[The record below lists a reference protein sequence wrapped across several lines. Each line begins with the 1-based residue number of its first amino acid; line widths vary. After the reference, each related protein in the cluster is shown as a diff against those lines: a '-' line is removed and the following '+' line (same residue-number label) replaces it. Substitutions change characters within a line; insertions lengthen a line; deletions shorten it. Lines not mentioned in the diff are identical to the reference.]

1 MQGPATEYMN
11 NPIYVLY
18 TTKMKLLNVNRKS
31 SSLGTIILTYIA
43 RLGLTRQMPPL

>member
-11 NPIYVLY
+11 KAIYLSY

-31 SSLGTIILTYIA
+31 SSLGTVILTYIA
-43 RLGLTRQMPPL
+43 QLGLTRQMPPL